1 MFKARTQIDVHN
13 NRASIEAISRI
24 SDNLIGIGPVGIG
37 LDGILAWIPGV
48 GELYSIGAGAALI
61 AEGYRARVPTAVLTQ
76 AALLVSVRTLANIF
90 PFVGGVIVD
99 FFRGHR
105 MAARML
111 VRAIDDT
118 LYIEGEHG
126 LDHPQY
132 AATLARIRSGQERRR
147 VVFLG

>member
-61 AEGYRARVPTAVLTQ
+61 A
-76 AALLVSVRTLANIF
+76 
-90 PFVGGVIVD
+90 
-99 FFRGHR
+99 
-105 MAARML
+105 
-111 VRAIDDT
+111 
-118 LYIEGEHG
+118 
-126 LDHPQY
+126 
-132 AATLARIRSGQERRR
+132 
-147 VVFLG
+147 